1 MEMSGRLVSKA
12 VAVAAVCLAASA
24 AYAADGNVSVAGTVL
39 AKTCTV
45 STGGV
50 MVVLPQAAKSD
61 FSGVGSHGKS
71 KDFKIE
77 LDCTGSSS
85 QIYMTLTD
93 GTTASNR
100 SDVLSLTSASTASGL
115 GLQVLRNGGALVS
128 YGPASDAPGTTNQ
141 FFVGSAAAVITAGG
155 EIPFSVRYVQTATQ
169 MRAGS
174 VSAIATFTMSYQ

>member
-1 MEMSGRLVSKA
+1 MAGHLVSRA
-12 VAVAAVCLAASA
+12 VAGAAAIACLAATGVR
-24 AYAADGNVSVAGTVL
+24 AADGNVSVTGSVL
-39 AKTCTV
+39 AKTCIV
-45 STGGV
+45 STGSV
-50 MVVLPQAAKSD
+50 MVVLPPATKSD
-61 FSGVGSHGKS
+61 FSGVGSYAKS
-71 KDFKIE
+71 KDFKVG

-100 SDVLSLTSASTASGL
+100 SDVLSLTATSTASGL
-115 GLQVLRNGGALVS
+115 GLQLLRNGGALVS

-141 FFVGSAAAVITAGG
+141 FFVGSAVAVITAGG

-169 MRAGS
+169 MRPGN